1 MPSEEELDKTIE
13 TVRIRQT
20 VAMQKFNERQLNDFT
35 EGNNDYS
42 KTKYLVV
49 PLNLLL
55 LYGTFKYP
63 QYFTAYTKRF
73 MEQGGRP
80 SLRNL
85 FLISTIQAIGFS
97 TIIISTNCLVFG
109 VNPLGVIRRFRRQW
123 GAQADDAMK
132 DMVVSDS
139 SVIPGLPPGTK
150 YQDLPKELQSL
161 MFEQSMATVILLDLG
176 KTLGLTDK
184 TILIIE
190 QDLRNMRLA
199 E

>member
-1 MPSEEELDKTIE
+1 
-13 TVRIRQT
+13 
-20 VAMQKFNERQLNDFT
+20 
-35 EGNNDYS
+35 
-42 KTKYLVV
+42 
-49 PLNLLL
+49 
-55 LYGTFKYP
+55 
-63 QYFTAYTKRF
+63 
-73 MEQGGRP
+73 
-80 SLRNL
+80 
-85 FLISTIQAIGFS
+85 
-97 TIIISTNCLVFG
+97 
-109 VNPLGVIRRFRRQW
+109 
-123 GAQADDAMK
+123 
-132 DMVVSDS
+132 MVVSDS

>member
-42 KTKYLVV
+42 KAKYLVV

-109 VNPLGVIRRFRRQW
+109 VNPLGVIRRFRR
-123 GAQADDAMK
+123 
-132 DMVVSDS
+132 
-139 SVIPGLPPGTK
+139 
-150 YQDLPKELQSL
+150 
-161 MFEQSMATVILLDLG
+161 
-176 KTLGLTDK
+176 
-184 TILIIE
+184 
-190 QDLRNMRLA
+190 
-199 E
+199 